1 MENTVNEISSEYVA
15 SSQTR
20 RRIVVSGLFFTWVI
34 IIWLIYKGSPTNSLH
49 ESALAWAQSDLKS
62 AAIHEEWVRVRF
74 LYRPPILDTDPKVGK
89 VLGKHLV
96 AHAAVVRFYLYP
108 PINQSY
114 DSYGKF
120 CRQRN
125 YHLRWLW

>member
-49 ESALAWAQSDLKS
+49 ESALAWAFGTN
-62 AAIHEEWVRVRF
+62 I
-74 LYRPPILDTDPKVGK
+74 
-89 VLGKHLV
+89 VLTLAYSFGTLV
-96 AHAAVVRFYLYP
+96 KDYF
-108 PINQSY
+108 
-114 DSYGKF
+114 KK
-120 CRQRN
+120 
-125 YHLRWLW
+125 